1 MALAHMIPELD
12 RKGLREFGLV
22 TGAAVVALFGL
33 FFPWMLGL
41 DWPLWPWAI
50 AAPLWLLAL
59 IHPSWLRGIYRVW
72 MRLGLLSNRVMTPL
86 LLGIV
91 FFVMLSP
98 MAMVRRLMGK
108 DSMQRALDPNRDSYR
123 VQSTRSPRE
132 KLERP
137 F

>member
-1 MALAHMIPELD
+1 VLRWELAQ
-12 RKGLREFGLV
+12 
-22 TGAAVVALFGL
+22 
-33 FFPWMLGL
+33 LGDCKPTQL
-41 DWPLWPWAI
+41 PPWAI

-59 IHPSWLRGIYRVW
+59 IHPSWLRGIYRGW
-72 MRLGLLSNRVMTPL
+72 MRFGLLASRVMTPL

-91 FFVMLSP
+91 FFVMISP

-108 DSMQRALDPNRDSYR
+108 DPMQRALDPDQDSYR
-123 VQSTRSPRE
+123 VQSTKSPSE